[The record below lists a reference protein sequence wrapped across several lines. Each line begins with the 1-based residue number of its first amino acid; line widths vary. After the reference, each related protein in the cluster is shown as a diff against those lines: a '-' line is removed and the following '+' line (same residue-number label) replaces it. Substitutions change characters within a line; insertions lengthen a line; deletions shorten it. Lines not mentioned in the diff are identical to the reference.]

1 MEADMSDKQAS
12 KRIEIAESDAPQLD
26 TDLPRQHKRYDT
38 LSLTYKR
45 LATFWNFRHPLK
57 KPTDNNHSHNQ

>member
-1 MEADMSDKQAS
+1 MSDKQESKQAS
-12 KRIEIAESDAPQLD
+12 VLRLSADDAPQLD

-57 KPTDNNHSHNQ
+57 KPTDNYHSHNQ